1 MASKSLQNG
10 GDRSSSGF
18 KASLRFFQSQVDNVE
33 VPYNNGSKNAI
44 RKAPLT
50 NGNGNI
56 HVSVEDRQE
65 NKPNL
70 KITNSVPS
78 VDNILTNVK
87 NICSTRGVKSVSESN
102 SKLTVVQQS
111 ITNKDDKSEHK
122 INPVIYQSS
131 SNRSGRHEL
140 GITKSEQ
147 VVSVSQKT
155 TVSDHSKRHSLLSS
169 FNPSLEF
176 DADKLIIEG
185 KEIEPGVRSSSSKS
199 VFQSQTCNSF
209 KKSTNS
215 ETKIAHSQVEFLCGT
230 VNRDSTLKT
239 VSIPADGMKTKT
251 NGSSV
256 PETKSVT
263 NVKKDGTQVPTNRTF
278 GQCKE
283 KLSHLD
289 SNKTPTG
296 KKALTKNED
305 QQNSQGSVVANST
318 FATTKEVVD
327 DNSSEKQTESFES
340 DYDSQDFV
348 VHKATFPDDYL
359 EAMSEDNYSS
369 VNDEYEVEPPPDPDI
384 PSPDYVSDEEE
395 EFLVQHNDVPEYD
408 DVEFIDN
415 SAQYANDPR
424 RYIYYPEDKELE
436 VIPEEDEDDI
446 EDEDMF
452 NDDYKRGK

>member
-1 MASKSLQNG
+1 MASRSLQNG

-18 KASLRFFQSQVDNVE
+18 KASLRFFQNQVDSTE
-33 VPYNNGSKNAI
+33 GPYNNGSKNAI

-50 NGNGNI
+50 NGNGNV
-56 HVSVEDRQE
+56 HVSVEDRQDI
-65 NKPNL
+65 KPNL
-70 KITNSVPS
+70 KIANSVPS

-102 SKLTVVQQS
+102 SKSTVIQHS
-111 ITNKDDKSEHK
+111 FINKDDKSEHK

-147 VVSVSQKT
+147 VVSVSKKT

-176 DADKLIIEG
+176 DEEKVIIEG
-185 KEIEPGVRSSSSKS
+185 KEIEPGAGSSSSKP
-199 VFQSQTCNSF
+199 VFQSQTCNTF
-209 KKSTNS
+209 KKTTDS
-215 ETKIAHSQVEFLCGT
+215 EKKVAHSQVEFLCGT
-230 VNRDSTLKT
+230 VNRDSTSKT

-251 NGSSV
+251 NGPSA
-256 PETKSVT
+256 PEAKSVT
-263 NVKKDGTQVPTNRTF
+263 NVKNGGTQVPTNRTF

-283 KLSHLD
+283 KLSQLE
-289 SNKTPTG
+289 SNKTPT
-296 KKALTKNED
+296 TKTGPTKSGD
-305 QQNSQGSVVANST
+305 QQNSQGSVAANPT
-318 FATTKEVVD
+318 FVTTKEVVD
-327 DNSSEKQTESFES
+327 DNPSEKQSESFES

-348 VHKATFPDDYL
+348 VHKATFPDDYV
-359 EAMSEDNYSS
+359 EVMSEDNYSS
-369 VNDEYEVEPPPDPDI
+369 VNDEYEVEHPQDPDI

-395 EFLVQHNDVPEYD
+395 EYLVQHNDVPEYE